1 MGGHIMKCYLGFST
15 TYANEFSEFLER
27 RATELDRRY
36 RQAHTELLNGLSS
49 LHDAVDSALIKD
61 GVQTTSNFSRG
72 LAELAECNAHL
83 LAMVDNLAGARADLT
98 NRQKVDPRDPL
109 IHRER
114 FFSLI
119 DFDLLYHDLVS
130 CGAALPRQVFWD
142 EVVSAIRSGGTQD
155 ALRLLESQLKDVQI
169 NLGAYTC
176 SVGAMRHLPLEELP
190 HALHDTSLS
199 VSALVIGL
207 IQFLT
212 SCTYV
217 SLICGRA
224 MSHYEEEH
232 SAVAA

>member
-1 MGGHIMKCYLGFST
+1 
-15 TYANEFSEFLER
+15 
-27 RATELDRRY
+27 
-36 RQAHTELLNGLSS
+36 
-49 LHDAVDSALIKD
+49 D
-61 GVQTTSNFSRG
+61 GVQTALNLSRG

-83 LAMVDNLAGARADLT
+83 SAMVDNLDSARTDLT
-98 NRQKVDPRDPL
+98 NRQEIEPRDPL

-130 CGAALPRQVFWD
+130 CGAALPRRVFWD
-142 EVVSAIRSGGTQD
+142 EVVSAIRSGGTQG
-155 ALRLLESQLKDVQI
+155 ALRLLESQLKDVQTS
-169 NLGAYTC
+169 LGTYIC

-190 HALHDTSLS
+190 QTLHDTSLS

-207 IQFLT
+207 IQFLA

-224 MSHYEEEH
+224 MSLYEEEH
-232 SAVAA
+232 STVAA